1 MRFYIFRRLISIL
14 FLVSLISCTTNLLV
28 SPQTGPENKYLEKS
42 YYTYNVMPD
51 QPCMKKYRG
60 KILHKEEVVQKFLKI
75 CSYDA
80 STP

>member
-28 SPQTGPENKYLEKS
+28 SPQTGPENKYLEKR
-42 YYTYNVMPD
+42 YHIYGVMPD

-60 KILHKEEVVQKFLKI
+60 KILHKEEVVHKFLKK
-75 CSYDA
+75 CFYEATTS
-80 STP
+80 

>member
-1 MRFYIFRRLISIL
+1 
-14 FLVSLISCTTNLLV
+14 V

-42 YYTYNVMPD
+42 YYTYKVMPD

-75 CSYDA
+75 CFYDA
-80 STP
+80 STT

>member
-14 FLVSLISCTTNLLV
+14 FLVSLTGCTTNLLV

-42 YYTYNVMPD
+42 SHTYRVMPD

-60 KILHKEEVVQKFLKI
+60 KILHEEEVVHKFLKI
-75 CSYDA
+75 CFYDA
-80 STP
+80 TTP

>member
-42 YYTYNVMPD
+42 YYTYEVMPD

-60 KILHKEEVVQKFLKI
+60 KILHKEDVVHKFLKI
-75 CSYDA
+75 CFYNA
-80 STP
+80 TP